1 MEESLRLVA
10 RRFEQGKPRTLLST
24 PRIVFLVV
32 AAAAPLAA
40 MVGNLP
46 IALGRGNG
54 AGAPGA
60 FLLASLTLICFS
72 VGYAAMGRRVV
83 NTGAFYT
90 YVAQGLGKPAGVGA
104 AFIAM
109 IAYLTFT
116 VGLAAAFGYFL
127 DLVLSAAGV
136 HGPWIA
142 YVALGVG
149 VTAFLGYRS
158 IDLSSKILGLL
169 MTAEIAVLGL
179 FDIAVLLKKGLA
191 ALPSESFTPHAVFAP
206 GFAIALMFAYTC
218 FTGFESAALYGEEAH
233 EPTRSIPRATF
244 ASVILIGGF
253 YLATA
258 WITIGAI
265 GPAQAQS
272 AALGE
277 GGQLMFDLL
286 GRFTTPLLAEI
297 MGVLVCTSILA
308 SYLAIHNAATRYLF
322 ALSREKLLPPVLGR
336 FHAARYSPSNASAAV
351 TVVTVIVAAGFA
363 LAGADPYKAAIPIMI
378 GLATL
383 GIIVLQALAAV
394 AIVAYFRA
402 RKAGDPWR
410 TLIAPTIG
418 AAGLILAAVLVA
430 RNFGL
435 LTTSGSGWVRAM
447 PLIYLIGGG
456 AGVGFGL
463 WLRTGKP
470 QIYAALAEADLRA
483 ISDRRGATPIAYDG
497 RYCIVGAGPCGLL
510 AARAFKLAG
519 IPYDQFERHSAA
531 GGIWDIDNPGSSMYE
546 AAHFISS
553 KYTSGFFGLP
563 MPDDYPDYPDYR
575 QLLAYIRQF
584 ADVYGLTA
592 GVTFNTGVQRAEPL
606 GENAEGG
613 WRVTLSTGEV
623 RTYRGLVCAT
633 GVTWHPSMPTYPGL
647 EDFKGEVRHTVTYRH
662 ADELRGRRVL
672 IVGAGNSGVDIACE
686 AARNADAAFISVRR
700 GYRFVPKH
708 IFGVPTD
715 VFVSGMVRP
724 PKGVVLPDDPSEM
737 LDALVGDLT
746 RYGLPKPDHKA
757 FESHP
762 IMNSQILHHLAHGDL
777 KAKPAIRT
785 FTATGAEFADG
796 SREDFDLILFATGY
810 DYKLP
815 FLDESLFTWRQGHPE
830 LYLNIFH
837 RKLRGLSVVGFV
849 EFASA
854 GYQRFDEMAQMAA
867 MDAYIEQSG
876 EGLDDWTRMKAEDR
890 PNLRGAMN
898 YVDSPRH
905 ANYVDVAVYRRTL
918 SEIRERF
925 GWPDPNDQLYEALRR
940 VSRAPAPR
948 GARKSTRSSA
958 NGVFSRSG

>member
-1 MEESLRLVA
+1 MEDSLRLVA
-10 RRFEQGKPRTLLST
+10 RQFEQGKPRKLLTT

-60 FLLASLTLICFS
+60 FLLASVTLFCFA

-90 YVAQGLGKPAGVGA
+90 YVAKGLGKPAGVAA
-104 AFIAM
+104 AFIAV

-116 VGLAAAFGYFL
+116 VGLAAAFGYFV
-127 DLVLSAAGV
+127 DLALSSAGV

-142 YVALGVG
+142 YVAVG
-149 VTAFLGYRS
+149 VAVTGVLGYRS
-158 IDLSSKILGLL
+158 IDLSSHVLGVL
-169 MTAEIAVLGL
+169 MAAEIAVLAI
-179 FDIAVLLKKGLA
+179 FDVAVLLAKGLGG
-191 ALPSESFTPHAVFAP
+191 LPLVSFAPHAVFAP

-244 ASVILIGGF
+244 ASVLLIGGF
-253 YLATA
+253 YLVTA
-258 WITIGAI
+258 WITIGAV
-265 GPAQAQS
+265 GPD
-272 AALGE
+272 AAKPRALAE
-277 GGQLMFDLL
+277 AGQLMFNLL
-286 GRFTTPLLAEI
+286 GQFTSPVLAQI

-308 SYLAIHNAATRYLF
+308 SYLAIHNAASRYLF
-322 ALSREKLLPPVLGR
+322 ALSREKLLPGGLGK
-336 FHAARYSPSNASAAV
+336 FHPTRYAPSNASAAV
-351 TVVTVIVAAGFA
+351 SVFTTIVAAGLA
-363 LAGADPYKAAIPIMI
+363 LAGADPYRAAIPILI

-383 GIIVLQALAAV
+383 GVIALQAFAAI

-402 RKAGDPWR
+402 RKASDPWR
-410 TLIAPTIG
+410 TLIAPAIG
-418 AAGLILAAVLVA
+418 AVGLVLAMALVSL
-430 RNFGL
+430 NFGL
-435 LTTSGSGWVRAM
+435 LTTSASSLVQAL
-447 PLIYLIGGG
+447 PLIYPVGGA

-463 WLRTGKP
+463 WLARAKP
-470 QIYAALAEADLRA
+470 NVYAALAAADLRA
-483 ISDRRGATPIAYDG
+483 DSARRVARADVVYDAPH
-497 RYCIVGAGPCGLL
+497 CIVGAGPCGLL
-510 AARAFKLAG
+510 AARAFKLAA
-519 IPYDQFERHSAA
+519 IPYEQFERHTGV
-531 GGIWDIDNPGSSMYE
+531 GGIWDIDNPGTSMYE

-563 MPDDYPDYPDYR
+563 MPADYPDYPDYR
-575 QLLAYIRQF
+575 QLHAYIRDF
-584 ADVYGLTA
+584 SDAFGLTP
-592 GVTFNTGVQRAEPL
+592 GISFGTGVARAEPL
-606 GENAEGG
+606 GQGAKDG
-613 WRVTLSTGEV
+613 WRVGLSSGETRLYKGV
-623 RTYRGLVCAT
+623 VCAT
-633 GVTWHPSMPTYPGL
+633 GVTWHPNIPDYPGL
-647 EDFKGEVRHTVTYRH
+647 DVFQGDVRHTVSFRR

-672 IVGAGNSGVDIACE
+672 IMGAGNSGVDIACE
-686 AARNADAAFISVRR
+686 AARNAEAAFISVRR

-715 VFVSGMVRP
+715 VFVSGQVRP

-777 KAKPAIRT
+777 KAKGPVER
-785 FTATGAEFADG
+785 FTPQGAMFADG
-796 SREDFDLILFATGY
+796 SEEAFDLVLFATGY
-810 DYKLP
+810 DYKIP
-815 FLDESLFTWRQGHPE
+815 FLDEALFTWRQGHPE

-837 RKLRGLSVVGFV
+837 RTLQGLSVVGFV

-854 GYQRFDEMAQMAA
+854 GYQRFDEMAQMTA
-867 MDAYIEQSG
+867 MDAYLRQSG
-876 EGLDDWTRMKAEDR
+876 QGLAEWTRMKAEDR

-905 ANYVDVAVYRRTL
+905 ANYVDVAVYRRLL

-925 GWPDPNDQLYEALRR
+925 GWPDPDDQLYQPLRIP
-940 VSRAPAPR
+940 S
-948 GARKSTRSSA
+948 
-958 NGVFSRSG
+958 